1 MIKYSPIEMDNF
13 PKSKQTTFEYKL
25 DPAKGLILY
34 FGGSWTVHDQLP
46 DYSLISNILE
56 EARQKRVQRYLIDA
70 SGVTNWDSVF
80 VTFLIKVFEQR
91 RNGVEIDTVG
101 VPDGVKRLVGL
112 ATAVAEVKQKSSDS
126 GQGMLALIGEKAS
139 KAAQSIL
146 DVLEFVGELA
156 IAFWALIKGKARFRG
171 KDLSTFLNDC
181 GPSALPIVSLISG
194 LVGLILAFV
203 GAVQL
208 KLFGAEIYV
217 ADLVGIGM
225 AREMGAMMTGII
237 MAGRTGAAFAA
248 QLGTM
253 QVNEEIDALKTF
265 GFSPV
270 EYLVL
275 PRVLALGIMMPLL
288 CIYADIVGMLGGLFV
303 STGML
308 DIPVVQYYNQTV
320 EALNLNHFL
329 LGIIKSFVF
338 GLVIAIAGC
347 MKGIKCGKSAY
358 DVGLAATSAV
368 VVSIVMIVVLDGL
381 FAVICDLLG
390 I

>member
-1 MIKYSPIEMDNF
+1 MDAIPQNT
-13 PKSKQTTFEYKL
+13 KTRLEHRL
-25 DPAKGLILY
+25 DAAGKMLLI
-34 FGGSWTVHDQLP
+34 FSGSWTVKDDLP
-46 DYSLISNILE
+46 DYSLISRI
-56 EARQKRVQRYLIDA
+56 VQESQRSDVHQYVVDA
-70 SGVTNWDSVF
+70 SKVHKWDSIF
-80 VTFLIKVFEQR
+80 VTFLIKFLELCPDQVQVDMAMVPA
-91 RNGVEIDTVG
+91 GVQ
-101 VPDGVKRLVGL
+101 RLVSLARAVPEVEAGEKQTPPGL
-112 ATAVAEVKQKSSDS
+112 LASLGSKTFQAAGAVA
-126 GQGMLALIGEKAS
+126 G
-139 KAAQSIL
+139 
-146 DVLEFVGELA
+146 VLEFVGDLTL
-156 IAFWALIKGKARFRG
+156 ALIALLQGKAKSRSRDFF
-171 KDLSTFLNDC
+171 TFLNDC

-208 KLFGAEIYV
+208 KIFGAEIYV

-265 GFSPV
+265 GFSPM

-275 PRVLALGIMMPLL
+275 PRVAALSIMMPLL
-288 CIYADIVGMLGGLFV
+288 CIYADVVGMLGGLV
-303 STGML
+303 VAASML
-308 DIPVVQYYNQTV
+308 DIPIVQYYNQTV

-329 LGIIKSFVF
+329 LGVIKSFLF
-338 GLVIAIAGC
+338 GLVIAVSGC

-358 DVGLAATSAV
+358 NVGLAATSAV
-368 VVSIVMIVVLDGL
+368 VVSIVLIVLLDGI

>member
-1 MIKYSPIEMDNF
+1 MDNI
-13 PKSKQTTFEYKL
+13 SESHNARLEYKF
-25 DPAKGLILY
+25 DPAGVLFIAFY
-34 FGGSWTVHDQLP
+34 GSWTVKDQVP
-46 DYSLISNILE
+46 DYSKIAAIV
-56 EARQKRVQRYLIDA
+56 RKTQKHNVHKWLIDA
-70 SGVTNWDSVF
+70 SKVTVWDTIF
-80 VTFLIKVFEQR
+80 VTFLIKLMNSSPPDIVIE
-91 RNGVEIDTVG
+91 TVG
-101 VPDGVKRLVGL
+101 VPSGADRLVKL
-112 ATAVAEVKQKSSDS
+112 AQEVPEVKSKKLQSSTN
-126 GQGMLALIGEKAS
+126 LLVNIGESVHHAFNTVVS
-139 KAAQSIL
+139 
-146 DVLEFVGELA
+146 VLEFIGELTLS
-156 IAFWALIKGKARFRG
+156 FLSFLKGKARFRS
-171 KDLSTFLNDC
+171 KDLVTFLNDC
-181 GPSALPIVSLISG
+181 GPKALPIVSLISA

-208 KLFGAEIYV
+208 KIFGAEIYV

-265 GFSPV
+265 GFSPI

-275 PRVLALGIMMPLL
+275 PRVIGLGIMMPLL

-303 STGML
+303 SVAML
-308 DIPVVQYYNQTV
+308 DIPVAQYYFQTV
-320 EALNLNHFL
+320 EALTLTHFL
-329 LGIIKSFVF
+329 LGVAKSFVF

-347 MKGIKCGKSAY
+347 MKGINCGKSAY

-381 FAVICDLLG
+381 FAVVCNLLG